1 MHPVVSLVTEN
12 VLNHRMLFA
21 PLLYSIIASVANV
34 HEPVQ
39 HSLLVATVSWGVIWL
54 YAMVKVGFGLDREK
68 KRVTCWL
75 AGALV
80 AFAQICDRAAVDKEG
95 SWTTKACAIL
105 RLDRVMLTYV

>member
-12 VLNHRMLFA
+12 AANHRMLFA
-21 PLLYSIIASVANV
+21 PLLFSIIASVANV

-39 HSLLVATVSWGVIWL
+39 HSLLIATVSWGVLWL
-54 YAMVKVGFGLDREK
+54 YAVFKVGFRLDK
-68 KRVTCWL
+68 DNKRRPTCWL

-95 SWTTKACAIL
+95 SWTTKVC
-105 RLDRVMLTYV
+105 V